1 VSYLRARIPTGCNL
15 LDGFLEGGL
24 PPESITLVYGE
35 AETGK
40 TTFAMQCAVNT
51 ARSDCKTIFID
62 SDNTFAPERL
72 SQIASIDL
80 EDVSA
85 CIILIRPDSFGEQGT
100 VIDGLEKY
108 ITEKFGLVAVDT
120 VTSLY
125 RSELGTAEESFA
137 LNRELNRQ
145 VATLAQLSKARGI
158 SILLTSQVRSV
169 PAAGITEV
177 TPLATRVLDFWADY
191 VVSLKR
197 TSETNVILATL
208 EKPPRRGSRFRLLL
222 GEEGIHDC
230 VR

>member
-1 VSYLRARIPTGCNL
+1 LRARIPTGCNL
-15 LDGFLEGGL
+15 LDRFLEGGL

-72 SQIASIDL
+72 SQIASLDL

-85 CIILIRPDSFGEQGT
+85 SIILIRPDSFGEQGT
-100 VIDGLEKY
+100 VIDSLEKY

-145 VATLAQLSKARGI
+145 VATLAQISKARGI

-169 PAAGITEV
+169 PAAEITEV

-191 VVSLKR
+191 VIGLKR
-197 TSETNVILATL
+197 TLETNVILATL
-208 EKPPRRGSRFRLLL
+208 EKPLRRGSRFRLLL
-222 GEEGIHDC
+222 GEEGIHDY